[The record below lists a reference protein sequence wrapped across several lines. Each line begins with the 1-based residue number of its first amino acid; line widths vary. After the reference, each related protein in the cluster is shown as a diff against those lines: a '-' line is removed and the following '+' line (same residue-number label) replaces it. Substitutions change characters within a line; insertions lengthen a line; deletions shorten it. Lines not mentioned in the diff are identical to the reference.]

1 MTVAEA
7 LLEIGGLSVS
17 YGGAPSPMLAVED
30 VSLTVGRG
38 ERVGL
43 VGESG
48 SGKSSVAFAV
58 SRLLR
63 APGQVVAGHAIFEG
77 TDLLRLDD
85 DSMNRVRGARLG
97 MVYQDPFT
105 FLNPVMRVGDQ
116 VAEVL
121 HAHRKMTAE
130 QARERTL
137 ALLERLG
144 LRPGPVTA
152 RKYSHQLSGGQRQ
165 RVVIAMAIVAEPA
178 LIIADEPT
186 TALDVT
192 IQAQILRLLSRSV
205 NEIGS
210 SLLLISH
217 DLSVIRLMCQRVYVM
232 YAGQIVEAGDTET
245 IFTAPRHP
253 YTAALVAASE
263 RAVDER
269 NRFATIAGAPPDL
282 RHPPNG
288 CRFAERCAFRM
299 DVCDRPPPPRPT
311 SSGGQ
316 VACWLEQPEP

>member
-1 MTVAEA
+1 VSVAET
-7 LLEIGGLSVS
+7 LLEIDGLSVS
-17 YGGAPSPMLAVED
+17 YGGAPAPMLAVDD
-30 VSLTVGRG
+30 VSLTVGHG

-58 SRLLR
+58 TQLLR
-63 APGQVVAGHAIFEG
+63 APGQVVAGHAVFEG

-85 DSMNRVRGARLG
+85 DGMNRVRGARLG

-121 HAHRKMTAE
+121 RTHRQLTAE

-144 LRPGPVTA
+144 LRPGPVSA
-152 RKYSHQLSGGQRQ
+152 RKFPHQLSGGQRQ
-165 RVVIAMAIVAEPA
+165 RVVIAMAIVAEPT

-192 IQAQILRLLSRSV
+192 VQAQILRLLSRSV
-205 NEIGS
+205 DEIES

-217 DLSVIRLMCQRVYVM
+217 DLSVIRLMCRRVYVM
-232 YAGQIVEAGDTET
+232 YAGQIVETGDTEA

-263 RAVDER
+263 RALDEWS
-269 NRFATIAGAPPDL
+269 RFPTITGVPPDL
-282 RHPPNG
+282 RHPPTG
-288 CRFAERCAFRM
+288 CRFADRCAYRM
-299 DVCDRPPPPRPT
+299 EICDRPPALRPT
-311 SSGGQ
+311 PAGGL
-316 VACWLEQPEP
+316 VACWLEQPAP